1 MHESLTITAVYGHD
15 DGAGSLPA
23 LLKSLSELPGSR
35 GLLLSTHKPPGLP
48 DRVEWR
54 SIPPLSYTQYSVFMM
69 HCLHTFIET
78 DFCLIVQ
85 EDGWVLDGS
94 QFRHSHYEYDYI
106 GAPCHAA
113 VVGSKLVQG
122 FRWTGMAD
130 PIVVQNGGFSLR
142 SRRFLEAPSRLGLS
156 YRPDD
161 RAPLGNEDIQLTGIF
176 RHRLEAAGIR
186 FAPLDVAREFA
197 IEYLAPGFHD
207 GLPFEKLV
215 GQHARSRRLVSEKR
229 VRIGMTLDQAGK
241 VFREPE
247 VLNHLVRLGY
257 ELSFPAVDGH
267 HLDNQ

>member
-1 MHESLTITAVYGHD
+1 MHEALTITAVYGHD
-15 DGAGSLPA
+15 DGAESLPA
-23 LLKSLSELPGSR
+23 LLKSLAELPGSR
-35 GLLLSTHKPPGLP
+35 GLLLSTKRPPGLP
-48 DRVEWR
+48 EQVEWR
-54 SIPPLSYTQYSVFMM
+54 SIPPLSYVQYSVFMM

-78 DFCLIVQ
+78 DFCLVVQ
-85 EDGWVLDGS
+85 EDGWVLDGR
-94 QFRHSHYEYDYI
+94 QFRPSHYDFDYI

-122 FRWTGMAD
+122 FRWTQMAD
-130 PIVVQNGGFSLR
+130 PIVIQNGGFSLR

-161 RAPLGNEDIQLTGIF
+161 RPPLCNEDIQLTGIF
-176 RHRLEAAGIR
+176 RPRLEADGIR

-215 GQHARSRRLVSEKR
+215 GQHARSRRLVSDNG
-229 VRIGMTLDQAGK
+229 VRIGMTLSRAAK
-241 VFREPE
+241 VFRETE
-247 VLNHLVRLGY
+247 VLDHLVRLGY

-267 HLDNQ
+267 DPGNE